1 MTMQILMLTGD
12 STHIAGQV
20 RIGQS
25 LIAVPSFEV
34 AAGLRQSER
43 EQLLLDKALELNPD
57 LSLTRAN
64 SMFWQPAT
72 NKEAASHE

>member
-1 MTMQILMLTGD
+1 MKMEVLMLTGD
-12 STHIAGQV
+12 ATHIAGQV
-20 RIGQS
+20 SIGQS
-25 LIAVPSFEV
+25 LIAVLSFEV

-64 SMFWQPAT
+64 SRFWRIT
-72 NKEAASHE
+72 SNKESN